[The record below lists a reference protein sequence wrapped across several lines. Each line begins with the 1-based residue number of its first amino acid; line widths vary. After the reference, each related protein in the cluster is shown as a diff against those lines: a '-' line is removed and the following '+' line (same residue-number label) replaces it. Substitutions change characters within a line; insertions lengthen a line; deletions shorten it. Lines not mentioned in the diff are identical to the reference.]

1 MIEFKIGIDCENDR
15 LGLSDAE
22 VEEGGTKEGDVR
34 GIEGDED
41 DRKEAGSAGLKE
53 VKVRVEPGAAEAD
66 RENVGRQAAGKSSE
80 SSSSSSSIPPS
91 DPGPAVCAFSSRS
104 VRPELSGPRSVS
116 LSSYIWYDDVD
127 CILVVVVILIAGSSS
142 GGREVWETVAMQG
155 SDGRGPVMRGD
166 GDEDADR
173 STGGVVGIHYGRC
186 LQPHQPVSRR
196 TTVEI
201 MIKLTRASMAV
212 TRASNSV

>member
-22 VEEGGTKEGDVR
+22 VEEGGTREGDVR
-34 GIEGDED
+34 DIEDAED
-41 DRKEAGSAGLKE
+41 DRKEAGSADLKGVE
-53 VKVRVEPGAAEAD
+53 VRVEPGAAEAD

-80 SSSSSSSIPPS
+80 SSSSSPSIPPS
-91 DPGPAVCAFSSRS
+91 DPGLAVCAFSSRS

-116 LSSYIWYDDVD
+116 LSSYIWYDGVD

-142 GGREVWETVAMQG
+142 GGREVWETEAMRG
-155 SDGRGPVMRGD
+155 FDGRGPVMRGD
-166 GDEDADR
+166 GDEDGNR

-186 LQPHQPVSRR
+186 LEPHQPIARR

-201 MIKLTRASMAV
+201 VIELTRASMAV